1 MIQQDE
7 NNKRNTYKRNDL
19 PEDIGI
25 RQRDQSK
32 RNEYQRQRQGIR
44 KDVIGSPLN
53 PIGIMPREILRFVVW
68 TFTFQYHAPRQ
79 PEEGKVGVLIIKG
92 LAHLRA

>member
-19 PEDIGI
+19 PEDVGI
-25 RQRDQSK
+25 RKRDQSK
-32 RNEYQRQRQGIR
+32 RNEDQRQRQGIGE
-44 KDVIGSPLN
+44 DVIGSPLN
-53 PIGIMPREILRFVVW
+53 PIDVMPREILRFVVW
-68 TFTFQYHAPRQ
+68 TFTFQDHAPRQ